1 MEKLFIEFGSFFLMS
16 PDMIQEE
23 IGKLKEGRYIV
34 IDNCACIIKKMQK
47 SAPGKHGHA
56 KYRVDAQDLMT
67 GNKKVIM
74 MTGHAKV
81 GVPIIDKL
89 AAQVLSV
96 SGKTA
101 QVMDMQTYETF
112 DLAIPEELDGKVIA
126 GANIMYWNIMGQKV
140 MKTIK

>member
-1 MEKLFIEFGSFFLMS
+1 MS

-34 IDNCACIIKKMQK
+34 IDGAACIIKKMQK

-56 KYRVDAQDLMT
+56 KYRVDAEDLMT
-67 GNKKVIM
+67 KNKKVIM
-74 MTGHAKV
+74 MTGHARV

-89 AAQVLSV
+89 NAQVLSV

-101 QVMDMQTYETF
+101 QIMDMQTYETF
-112 DLAIPEELDGKVIA
+112 DLEIPEALDGKVIG
-126 GANIMYWNIMGQKV
+126 GANIVYWNIMGRKV
-140 MKTIK
+140 MKSVKS

>member
-1 MEKLFIEFGSFFLMS
+1 MV

-34 IDNCACIIKKMQK
+34 IDNAACIIKKMQK

-56 KYRVDAQDLMT
+56 KYRVDAQDIIT

-74 MTGHAKV
+74 MTGHARV

-89 AAQVLSV
+89 NAQVLSI
-96 SGKTA
+96 SGKIA
-101 QVMDMQTYETF
+101 QVMDMKTYETF
-112 DLAIPEELDGKVIA
+112 DLAIPDELKDKVID
-126 GANIMYWNIMGQKV
+126 GANLVYWNIMGQKI
-140 MKTIK
+140 MRAIK

>member
-1 MEKLFIEFGSFFLMS
+1 MS
-16 PDMIQEE
+16 PDIVQEE

-34 IDNCACIIKKMQK
+34 IDNAACVIKKMHK

-56 KYRVDAQDLMT
+56 KYRVDAEDLIT

-81 GVPIIDKL
+81 SVPIVDKNS
-89 AAQVLSV
+89 AQVLSV

-101 QVMDMQTYETF
+101 QLMDMQTYETF
-112 DLAIPEELDGKVIA
+112 DLLIPDELADKVIA
-126 GANIMYWNIMGQKV
+126 GAKVMYWNIMGKKL
-140 MKTIK
+140 MKSIK

>member
-1 MEKLFIEFGSFFLMS
+1 
-16 PDMIQEE
+16 MIQEE

-34 IDNCACIIKKMQK
+34 IDGSACIIKKMQK

-56 KYRVDAQDLMT
+56 KYRVDAEDLLT

-89 AAQVLSV
+89 AAQILSV

-101 QVMDMQTYETF
+101 QIMDMNTYETF
-112 DLAIPEELDGKVIA
+112 DLTIPAELEGKAIA
-126 GANIMYWNIMGQKV
+126 GANIIYWNIMGQKV
-140 MKTIK
+140 LKSIK

>member
-1 MEKLFIEFGSFFLMS
+1 MS
-16 PDMIQEE
+16 PDIVQEE

-34 IDNCACIIKKMQK
+34 IDGAACIIKKMHK

-56 KYRVDAQDLMT
+56 KYRVDAEDLLT

-81 GVPIIDKL
+81 SVPIVDKNS
-89 AAQVLSV
+89 AQVLSV

-112 DLAIPEELDGKVIA
+112 DLTIPDELADKVIA
-126 GANIMYWNIMGQKV
+126 GAKIMYWNIMG
-140 MKTIK
+140 KTIMKASK